1 MATSGGYGLGGFTG
15 GAPPSQGMGQGGG
28 GSPMDMQGFFGML
41 MQFLRRYSQGGGSM
55 QPGQFPPPPLEPQMQ
70 AQAPQR
76 ARAFGEGFDYTQ
88 GRPTYQMQPA
98 RPSQPLAGVG
108 TAPTDPMVGGSSEP
122 VPLRAPAPQT
132 GPGMTR
138 QAV

>member
-15 GAPPSQGMGQGGG
+15 GAPPSQGMSQSDR

-55 QPGQFPPPPLEPQMQ
+55 QPGQFPPPPLESLGET
-70 AQAPQR
+70 PQR
-76 ARAFGEGFDYTQ
+76 ARAYSQGFDYTQ
-88 GRPTYQMQPA
+88 QRPAYQMQPA